1 MYHKNM
7 NIKYLLIAITF
18 LAPLASAEITEKKWL
33 NDMFEG
39 CNNEPSDWLTTGQS
53 FEYCGCFVNKIS
65 QDLNAADL
73 VKLGAEY
80 MLDEDDLTP
89 FLKNEKIVDAAA
101 ECVMKVLE

>member
-7 NIKYLLIAITF
+7 NIKYLLISIIF
-18 LAPLASAEITEKKWL
+18 LAPLASAEITQKKFL
-33 NDMFEG
+33 NEIFKG
-39 CNNEPSDWLTTGQS
+39 CINEDGDWLTAGQS

-65 QDLNAADL
+65 QDLNVADL
-73 VKLGAEY
+73 FKMGAEY

-89 FLKNEKIVDAAA
+89 FLKNEKVVDAAA